1 MRERL
6 SEKEKIAR
14 VVTGVDTDSTF
25 MGVDDR
31 SLDKMIDNAERQK
44 WNDSVKEIEDKFK
57 DHENALQ
64 EAADEYAKKL
74 DGVQIYPIANYV
86 IVRPFKENPF
96 QKVKIDEK
104 LKKMCD
110 DNGENLPK
118 ESIKL
123 SDLLKRNNIDIFKI
137 SKAYGL
143 FEEYSHEILD
153 VVNTKV
159 KYEGYLRQQQEDVDK
174 MLANEKVKIP
184 EDFDYKSQKG
194 LRAEAVEKLDKIRPL
209 NLGQASRISGVSP
222 ADISVL
228 AVLIKKR

>member
-14 VVTGVDTDSTF
+14 MVTGVDTDSTF

-104 LKKMCD
+104 T
-110 DNGENLPK
+110 G
-118 ESIKL
+118 IIL
-123 SDLLKRNNIDIFKI
+123 STGGLIPEYKRND
-137 SKAYGL
+137 SGE
-143 FEEYSHEILD
+143 FEEAEQVIKTG
-153 VVNTKV
+153 VVIQAGPECKWIKDGDTIMWAVMSEVVIPFYNFGFRLV
-159 KYEGYLRQQQEDVDK
+159 
-174 MLANEKVKIP
+174 NEN
-184 EDFDYKSQKG
+184 
-194 LRAEAVEKLDKIRPL
+194 RAICVINDDLEERF
-209 NLGQASRISGVSP
+209 
-222 ADISVL
+222 
-228 AVLIKKR
+228 KKQD

>member
-14 VVTGVDTDSTF
+14 VITGVDTDSTF

-104 LKKMCD
+104 TGL
-110 DNGENLPK
+110 
-118 ESIKL
+118 IL
-123 SDLLKRNNIDIFKI
+123 STGGLIPEYKRNDSGEYEEAEQVIKTGVVIQAGPECKWLKDGDTIMWAVMSEVVIPFYNFGFRLVNENRAICVINDDLEERFK
-137 SKAYGL
+137 KQ
-143 FEEYSHEILD
+143 D
-153 VVNTKV
+153 
-159 KYEGYLRQQQEDVDK
+159 
-174 MLANEKVKIP
+174 
-184 EDFDYKSQKG
+184 
-194 LRAEAVEKLDKIRPL
+194 
-209 NLGQASRISGVSP
+209 
-222 ADISVL
+222 
-228 AVLIKKR
+228 

>member
-6 SEKEKIAR
+6 SEKEQIAR
-14 VVTGVDTDSTF
+14 MVTGVDTDSTF

-104 LKKMCD
+104 TGL
-110 DNGENLPK
+110 
-118 ESIKL
+118 IL
-123 SDLLKRNNIDIFKI
+123 STGGLIPEYKRND
-137 SKAYGL
+137 SGE
-143 FEEYSHEILD
+143 FEEAEQVIKTG
-153 VVNTKV
+153 VVIQAGPECKWLKDGDTIMWSVMSEVVIPFYNFGFRLV
-159 KYEGYLRQQQEDVDK
+159 
-174 MLANEKVKIP
+174 NEN
-184 EDFDYKSQKG
+184 
-194 LRAEAVEKLDKIRPL
+194 RAICVINDDLEERF
-209 NLGQASRISGVSP
+209 
-222 ADISVL
+222 
-228 AVLIKKR
+228 KKKD

>member
-14 VVTGVDTDSTF
+14 MVTGVDTDSTF

-104 LKKMCD
+104 TGL
-110 DNGENLPK
+110 
-118 ESIKL
+118 IL
-123 SDLLKRNNIDIFKI
+123 STGGLIPEYKRND
-137 SKAYGL
+137 SGE
-143 FEEYSHEILD
+143 FEEAEQVIKTG
-153 VVNTKV
+153 VVIQAGPECKWLKDGDTIMWAVMSEVVIPFYNFGFRLV
-159 KYEGYLRQQQEDVDK
+159 
-174 MLANEKVKIP
+174 NEN
-184 EDFDYKSQKG
+184 
-194 LRAEAVEKLDKIRPL
+194 RAICVINDDLEERF
-209 NLGQASRISGVSP
+209 
-222 ADISVL
+222 
-228 AVLIKKR
+228 KKKD

>member
-104 LKKMCD
+104 TGL
-110 DNGENLPK
+110 
-118 ESIKL
+118 IL
-123 SDLLKRNNIDIFKI
+123 STGGLIPEYKRND
-137 SKAYGL
+137 SGE
-143 FEEYSHEILD
+143 FEEAEQVIKTG
-153 VVNTKV
+153 VVIQAGPECKWLKDGDTIMWAVMSEVVIPFYNFGFRLV
-159 KYEGYLRQQQEDVDK
+159 
-174 MLANEKVKIP
+174 NEN
-184 EDFDYKSQKG
+184 
-194 LRAEAVEKLDKIRPL
+194 RAICVINDDLEERF
-209 NLGQASRISGVSP
+209 
-222 ADISVL
+222 
-228 AVLIKKR
+228 KKQD

>member
-104 LKKMCD
+104 TGL
-110 DNGENLPK
+110 
-118 ESIKL
+118 IL
-123 SDLLKRNNIDIFKI
+123 STGGLIPEYKRND
-137 SKAYGL
+137 SGE
-143 FEEYSHEILD
+143 FEEAEQVIKTG
-153 VVNTKV
+153 VVIQAGPECKWLKDGDTIMWAVMSEVVIPFYNFGFRLV
-159 KYEGYLRQQQEDVDK
+159 
-174 MLANEKVKIP
+174 NEN
-184 EDFDYKSQKG
+184 
-194 LRAEAVEKLDKIRPL
+194 RAICVINDDLEERF
-209 NLGQASRISGVSP
+209 
-222 ADISVL
+222 
-228 AVLIKKR
+228 KKKD

>member
-104 LKKMCD
+104 TGL
-110 DNGENLPK
+110 
-118 ESIKL
+118 IL
-123 SDLLKRNNIDIFKI
+123 STGGLIPEYKRND
-137 SKAYGL
+137 SGE
-143 FEEYSHEILD
+143 FEEAEQVIKTG
-153 VVNTKV
+153 VVIQAGPECKWLKDGDTIMWSVMSEVVIPFYNFGFRLV
-159 KYEGYLRQQQEDVDK
+159 
-174 MLANEKVKIP
+174 NEN
-184 EDFDYKSQKG
+184 
-194 LRAEAVEKLDKIRPL
+194 RAICVINDDLEERF
-209 NLGQASRISGVSP
+209 
-222 ADISVL
+222 
-228 AVLIKKR
+228 KKQD

>member
-104 LKKMCD
+104 TGL
-110 DNGENLPK
+110 
-118 ESIKL
+118 IL
-123 SDLLKRNNIDIFKI
+123 STGGLIPEYKRNDSGEYEEAEQVIKTGVVIQAGPECKWLKDGDTIMWSVMSEVVIPFYNFGFRLVNENRAICVINDDLEERFKN
-137 SKAYGL
+137 K
-143 FEEYSHEILD
+143 D
-153 VVNTKV
+153 
-159 KYEGYLRQQQEDVDK
+159 
-174 MLANEKVKIP
+174 
-184 EDFDYKSQKG
+184 
-194 LRAEAVEKLDKIRPL
+194 
-209 NLGQASRISGVSP
+209 
-222 ADISVL
+222 
-228 AVLIKKR
+228 

>member
-6 SEKEKIAR
+6 SEKEQIAR
-14 VVTGVDTDSTF
+14 MVTGVDTDSTF

-104 LKKMCD
+104 T
-110 DNGENLPK
+110 G
-118 ESIKL
+118 IIL
-123 SDLLKRNNIDIFKI
+123 STGGLIPEYKRNDSGEYEEAEQVIKTGVVIQAGPECKWLKDGDTIMWAVMSEVVIPFYNFGFRLVNENRAICVINDDLEERFK
-137 SKAYGL
+137 SK
-143 FEEYSHEILD
+143 D
-153 VVNTKV
+153 
-159 KYEGYLRQQQEDVDK
+159 
-174 MLANEKVKIP
+174 
-184 EDFDYKSQKG
+184 
-194 LRAEAVEKLDKIRPL
+194 
-209 NLGQASRISGVSP
+209 
-222 ADISVL
+222 
-228 AVLIKKR
+228 

>member
-104 LKKMCD
+104 TGL
-110 DNGENLPK
+110 
-118 ESIKL
+118 IL
-123 SDLLKRNNIDIFKI
+123 STGGLIPEYKRND
-137 SKAYGL
+137 SGE
-143 FEEYSHEILD
+143 FEEAEQVIKTG
-153 VVNTKV
+153 VVIQAGPECKWLKDGDTIMWAVMSEVVIPFYNFGFRLV
-159 KYEGYLRQQQEDVDK
+159 
-174 MLANEKVKIP
+174 NEN
-184 EDFDYKSQKG
+184 
-194 LRAEAVEKLDKIRPL
+194 RAICVINDDLEERFKNKD
-209 NLGQASRISGVSP
+209 
-222 ADISVL
+222 
-228 AVLIKKR
+228 

>member
-6 SEKEKIAR
+6 SEKEQIAR
-14 VVTGVDTDSTF
+14 MVTGVDTDSTF

-104 LKKMCD
+104 TGL
-110 DNGENLPK
+110 
-118 ESIKL
+118 IL
-123 SDLLKRNNIDIFKI
+123 STGGLIPEYKRNDSGEYEEAEQVIKTGVVIQAGPECKWLKDGDTIMWSVMSEVVIPFYNFGFRLVNENRAICVINDDLEERFK
-137 SKAYGL
+137 
-143 FEEYSHEILD
+143 
-153 VVNTKV
+153 
-159 KYEGYLRQQQEDVDK
+159 
-174 MLANEKVKIP
+174 
-184 EDFDYKSQKG
+184 
-194 LRAEAVEKLDKIRPL
+194 
-209 NLGQASRISGVSP
+209 
-222 ADISVL
+222 
-228 AVLIKKR
+228 KKD

>member
-104 LKKMCD
+104 T
-110 DNGENLPK
+110 G
-118 ESIKL
+118 IIL
-123 SDLLKRNNIDIFKI
+123 STGGLIPEYKRND
-137 SKAYGL
+137 SGE
-143 FEEYSHEILD
+143 FEEAEQVIKTG
-153 VVNTKV
+153 VVIQAGPECKWLKDGDTIMWAVMSEVVIPFYNFGFRLV
-159 KYEGYLRQQQEDVDK
+159 
-174 MLANEKVKIP
+174 NEN
-184 EDFDYKSQKG
+184 
-194 LRAEAVEKLDKIRPL
+194 RAICVINDDLEERFKNKD
-209 NLGQASRISGVSP
+209 
-222 ADISVL
+222 
-228 AVLIKKR
+228 

>member
-44 WNDSVKEIEDKFK
+44 WNDSVEEIEDKFK

-64 EAADEYAKKL
+64 EAADNYAKNL
-74 DGVQIYPIANYV
+74 NGVQIYPIANYV

-104 LKKMCD
+104 TGL
-110 DNGENLPK
+110 
-118 ESIKL
+118 IL
-123 SDLLKRNNIDIFKI
+123 STGGLIPEYKRNDSGEYEEAEQVIKTGVVIQAGPECKWLKDGDTIMWAVMSEVVIPFYNFGFRLVNENRAICVINDDLEERFKN
-137 SKAYGL
+137 K
-143 FEEYSHEILD
+143 D
-153 VVNTKV
+153 
-159 KYEGYLRQQQEDVDK
+159 
-174 MLANEKVKIP
+174 
-184 EDFDYKSQKG
+184 
-194 LRAEAVEKLDKIRPL
+194 
-209 NLGQASRISGVSP
+209 
-222 ADISVL
+222 
-228 AVLIKKR
+228 

>member
-104 LKKMCD
+104 TGL
-110 DNGENLPK
+110 
-118 ESIKL
+118 IL
-123 SDLLKRNNIDIFKI
+123 STGGLIPEYKRNDSGEYEEAEQVIKTGVVIQAGPECKWIKDGDTIMWAVMSEVVIPFYNFGFRLVNENRAICVINDDLEERFK
-137 SKAYGL
+137 KQ
-143 FEEYSHEILD
+143 D
-153 VVNTKV
+153 
-159 KYEGYLRQQQEDVDK
+159 
-174 MLANEKVKIP
+174 
-184 EDFDYKSQKG
+184 
-194 LRAEAVEKLDKIRPL
+194 
-209 NLGQASRISGVSP
+209 
-222 ADISVL
+222 
-228 AVLIKKR
+228 

>member
-104 LKKMCD
+104 TGL
-110 DNGENLPK
+110 
-118 ESIKL
+118 IL
-123 SDLLKRNNIDIFKI
+123 STGGLIPEYKRNDSGEYEEAEQVIKTGVVIQAGPECKWLKDGDTIMWSVMSEVVIPFYNFGFRLVNENRAICVINDDLEERFK
-137 SKAYGL
+137 KQ
-143 FEEYSHEILD
+143 D
-153 VVNTKV
+153 
-159 KYEGYLRQQQEDVDK
+159 
-174 MLANEKVKIP
+174 
-184 EDFDYKSQKG
+184 
-194 LRAEAVEKLDKIRPL
+194 
-209 NLGQASRISGVSP
+209 
-222 ADISVL
+222 
-228 AVLIKKR
+228 

>member
-1 MRERL
+1 MREKL
-6 SEKEKIAR
+6 SEKERIAR
-14 VVTGVDTDSTF
+14 MVSGVDTDSTF

-104 LKKMCD
+104 TGL
-110 DNGENLPK
+110 
-118 ESIKL
+118 IL
-123 SDLLKRNNIDIFKI
+123 STGGLIPEYKRNDSGEYEEAEQVIKTGVVIQAGPECKWLKDGDTIMWSVMSEVVIPFYNFGFRLVNENRAICVINDDLEERFK
-137 SKAYGL
+137 
-143 FEEYSHEILD
+143 
-153 VVNTKV
+153 
-159 KYEGYLRQQQEDVDK
+159 
-174 MLANEKVKIP
+174 
-184 EDFDYKSQKG
+184 
-194 LRAEAVEKLDKIRPL
+194 
-209 NLGQASRISGVSP
+209 
-222 ADISVL
+222 
-228 AVLIKKR
+228 KKD

>member
-14 VVTGVDTDSTF
+14 MVTDVDTDSTF

-104 LKKMCD
+104 TGL
-110 DNGENLPK
+110 
-118 ESIKL
+118 IL
-123 SDLLKRNNIDIFKI
+123 STGGLIPEYKRNDSGEYEEAEQVIKTGVVIQAGPECKWIKDGDTIMWAVMSEVVIPFYNFGFRLVNENRAICVINDDLEERFK
-137 SKAYGL
+137 KQ
-143 FEEYSHEILD
+143 D
-153 VVNTKV
+153 
-159 KYEGYLRQQQEDVDK
+159 
-174 MLANEKVKIP
+174 
-184 EDFDYKSQKG
+184 
-194 LRAEAVEKLDKIRPL
+194 
-209 NLGQASRISGVSP
+209 
-222 ADISVL
+222 
-228 AVLIKKR
+228 

>member
-104 LKKMCD
+104 T
-110 DNGENLPK
+110 G
-118 ESIKL
+118 IIL
-123 SDLLKRNNIDIFKI
+123 STGGLIPEYKRND
-137 SKAYGL
+137 SGE
-143 FEEYSHEILD
+143 FEEAEQVIKTG
-153 VVNTKV
+153 VVIQAGPECKWLKDGDTIMWAVMSEVVVPFYNFGFRLV
-159 KYEGYLRQQQEDVDK
+159 
-174 MLANEKVKIP
+174 NEN
-184 EDFDYKSQKG
+184 
-194 LRAEAVEKLDKIRPL
+194 RAICVINDDLEERF
-209 NLGQASRISGVSP
+209 
-222 ADISVL
+222 
-228 AVLIKKR
+228 KKQD

>member
-104 LKKMCD
+104 T
-110 DNGENLPK
+110 G
-118 ESIKL
+118 IIL
-123 SDLLKRNNIDIFKI
+123 STGGLIPEYKRND
-137 SKAYGL
+137 SGE
-143 FEEYSHEILD
+143 FEEAEQVIKTG
-153 VVNTKV
+153 VVIQAGPECKWLKDGDTIMWAVMSEVVIPFYNFGFRLV
-159 KYEGYLRQQQEDVDK
+159 
-174 MLANEKVKIP
+174 NEN
-184 EDFDYKSQKG
+184 
-194 LRAEAVEKLDKIRPL
+194 RAICVINDDLEERF
-209 NLGQASRISGVSP
+209 
-222 ADISVL
+222 
-228 AVLIKKR
+228 KKQD

>member
-14 VVTGVDTDSTF
+14 MVTGVDTDSTF

-104 LKKMCD
+104 TGLILSTGGLIPEYKKND
-110 DNGENLPK
+110 SGE
-118 ESIKL
+118 
-123 SDLLKRNNIDIFKI
+123 
-137 SKAYGL
+137 
-143 FEEYSHEILD
+143 FEEAEQVIKTG
-153 VVNTKV
+153 VVIQAGPECKWLKDGDTIMWAVMSEVVIPFYNFGFRLV
-159 KYEGYLRQQQEDVDK
+159 
-174 MLANEKVKIP
+174 NENRAICVINDDL
-184 EDFDYKSQKG
+184 EERFKSK
-194 LRAEAVEKLDKIRPL
+194 D
-209 NLGQASRISGVSP
+209 
-222 ADISVL
+222 
-228 AVLIKKR
+228 

>member
-104 LKKMCD
+104 T
-110 DNGENLPK
+110 G
-118 ESIKL
+118 IIL
-123 SDLLKRNNIDIFKI
+123 STGGLIPEYKRND
-137 SKAYGL
+137 SGE
-143 FEEYSHEILD
+143 FEEAEQVIKTG
-153 VVNTKV
+153 VVIQAGPECKWIKDGDTIMWAVMSEVVIPFYNFGFRLV
-159 KYEGYLRQQQEDVDK
+159 
-174 MLANEKVKIP
+174 NEN
-184 EDFDYKSQKG
+184 
-194 LRAEAVEKLDKIRPL
+194 RAICVINDDLEERF
-209 NLGQASRISGVSP
+209 
-222 ADISVL
+222 
-228 AVLIKKR
+228 KKQD

>member
-104 LKKMCD
+104 TGL
-110 DNGENLPK
+110 
-118 ESIKL
+118 IL
-123 SDLLKRNNIDIFKI
+123 STGGLIPEYKRNDSGEYEEAEQVIKTGVVIQAGPECKWLKDGDTIMWAVMSEVVIPFYNFGFRLVNENRAICVINDDLEERFK
-137 SKAYGL
+137 KQ
-143 FEEYSHEILD
+143 D
-153 VVNTKV
+153 
-159 KYEGYLRQQQEDVDK
+159 
-174 MLANEKVKIP
+174 
-184 EDFDYKSQKG
+184 
-194 LRAEAVEKLDKIRPL
+194 
-209 NLGQASRISGVSP
+209 
-222 ADISVL
+222 
-228 AVLIKKR
+228 